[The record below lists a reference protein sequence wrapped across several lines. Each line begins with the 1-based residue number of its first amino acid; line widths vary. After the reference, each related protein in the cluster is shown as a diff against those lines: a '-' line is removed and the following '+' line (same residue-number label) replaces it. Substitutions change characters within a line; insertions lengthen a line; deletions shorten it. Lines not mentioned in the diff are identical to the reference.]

1 MQDNLFNEDH
11 QGKFTFNEDVA
22 NVFDDMLNRSIPFY
36 RDNLKLNAKILSKY
50 INDEDTVYDIG
61 SSTLNFLLYFE
72 QNFNIKAKLIG
83 IDNSKPMIE
92 KANNK
97 IKSYGSK
104 IKLIYGSIED
114 ITLKPSKAIIS
125 NYTLQFINKN
135 NRSLVIKKIFDSL
148 NKGGIFLVSEKVIS
162 DNEELNKHLIEI
174 YHNYKQEK
182 GYTITQIEK
191 KKEALENI
199 LTPLSLDEN
208 ISILKE
214 VGFSKVEVLFK
225 WANFSTFL
233 AIK

>member
-1 MQDNLFNEDH
+1 MQDNLFNENH

-50 INDEDTVYDIG
+50 IKDGDKVYDIG

-72 QNFNIKAKLIG
+72 QNFKIKADLIG
-83 IDNSKPMIE
+83 IDNSKPMIK
-92 KANNK
+92 KATNK
-97 IKSYGSK
+97 IKSYNSN
-104 IKLIYGSIED
+104 INLIFGNIEN
-114 ITLKPSKAIIS
+114 IELKPSQAIVS
-125 NYTLQFINKN
+125 NYTLQFIDKDK
-135 NRSLVIKKIFDSL
+135 RSEVIKKIFNSL
-148 NKGGIFLVSEKVIS
+148 NDNGIFLVSEKVIS
-162 DNEELNKHLIEI
+162 NNKKLNENLIEI
-174 YHNYKQEK
+174 YHNYKQDK

-208 ISILKE
+208 MSMLKK
-214 VGFSKVEVLFK
+214 VGFKEVEVLFK